1 MPIIQSPGLQ
11 RNRTGRSFDDKIYV
25 RVTTIFE
32 YRTAAAKSSIMLSY
46 YRSWVAS
53 MYILS
58 SKSDLSDLTRWS
70 RMVVAKVAST
80 STFEYWV
87 GQQSHNKV
95 HTQKTING
103 FVKSNYMT
111 RTSVERTST
120 VSELPQKGKRAVGA
134 IVKLYKLI
142 KGRSQDL

>member
-1 MPIIQSPGLQ
+1 
-11 RNRTGRSFDDKIYV
+11 
-25 RVTTIFE
+25 
-32 YRTAAAKSSIMLSY
+32 MLSY

-80 STFEYWV
+80 STFEYLV

-120 VSELPQKGKRAVGA
+120 VSELLIKGKKAVGA
-134 IVKLYKLI
+134 IVKLYKLT
-142 KGRSQDL
+142 KERSQDLLTPRVSCKNCINK